1 TDASSTARE
10 LVEYRT
16 HFPVLV
22 MGSHIDRWEPA
33 FLDLN
38 IDKDPKDIRISF
50 YDRDRQHLRQ
60 SRSCDIPEEEES
72 IRLLQD
78 CVRQDDDHV
87 FYLEDIKG
95 IRFCSVVRDQF
106 LSEEQLGDLIVED
119 SPTAPLEFE
128 YENDER
134 ELGRGSF
141 GVVYVGRLV
150 TSQRKIAIK
159 EIPADDSSQFQEVVE
174 EIRLHSR
181 LAHPNIVCY
190 LGAVLQDG
198 QLKILMELVPGGS
211 LTSLLKK
218 YGPLKEPAVAEYSEQ
233 ILQGLNYLHSHRI
246 LHRDIK
252 ADNILIDQFTGVVK
266 ISDFGVSKRLVGLH
280 AQAQSFKGTI
290 QYMAPELID
299 NRQGYGFSIDIW
311 SFGCTVVQM
320 LTGTIPFK
328 EPPMDIRLLTVAI
341 CISFIRNHLIGSSLV
356 VEDFTSGLAP
366 STAEKKDKD
375 STLFTCD
382 PSSRALCISVPDGLD
397 SAVSQTKRPSVLDN
411 RRGRLFSEAQQLT
424 PLKIGEVVAVGM
436 LSSSSE
442 CINSEKTNGTP
453 KSITA
458 TPEPF
463 QYVKKCLFDM
473 LLDNLLGGVAW
484 NMMDKC
490 ISKSTMAQTRSAFN
504 VNASDTAENDLLER
518 FESIIQKL
526 TGHGY
531 RDDVSLF
538 TSSWLFKFLNSA
550 LDRMWKA
557 FEKPLCD
564 QLKSPHELLAWH
576 KFIRDSVVSAL
587 AQLTSVNKYAEL
599 EASSSCDKP
608 TVNQKVKLR
617 RNRTLVGR
625 ADNVGSEQL
634 FKVSFQPR
642 VRPISLSFNR
652 MDSSEDSKD
661 SSLPSNSSEAMS
673 TDVRPR
679 VSFMDEKLNR
689 LSQPISL
696 KDSVSGSDLNE
707 TGYSRG
713 RPNLRR
719 LAETD
724 YDSELE
730 ASIEETCRL
739 KVKLARVMS
748 DLNGLLRANIQMQ
761 EVELERLRS
770 LYYLICDSITIS
782 SSSDMTSELPQPCA
796 ELQSG
801 HDGIVEWFSSMQ
813 LPEADLHTLI
823 NNVTDESDF
832 LAMVTKED
840 LYRMKLCFPTVI
852 RVWRAVTKIRELYKN
867 TMLSKL

>member
-1 TDASSTARE
+1 
-10 LVEYRT
+10 
-16 HFPVLV
+16 
-22 MGSHIDRWEPA
+22 
-33 FLDLN
+33 
-38 IDKDPKDIRISF
+38 
-50 YDRDRQHLRQ
+50 
-60 SRSCDIPEEEES
+60 
-72 IRLLQD
+72 
-78 CVRQDDDHV
+78 
-87 FYLEDIKG
+87 
-95 IRFCSVVRDQF
+95 
-106 LSEEQLGDLIVED
+106 
-119 SPTAPLEFE
+119 
-128 YENDER
+128 
-134 ELGRGSF
+134 
-141 GVVYVGRLV
+141 
-150 TSQRKIAIK
+150 
-159 EIPADDSSQFQEVVE
+159 
-174 EIRLHSR
+174 
-181 LAHPNIVCY
+181 
-190 LGAVLQDG
+190 
-198 QLKILMELVPGGS
+198 
-211 LTSLLKK
+211 
-218 YGPLKEPAVAEYSEQ
+218 
-233 ILQGLNYLHSHRI
+233 
-246 LHRDIK
+246 
-252 ADNILIDQFTGVVK
+252 
-266 ISDFGVSKRLVGLH
+266 
-280 AQAQSFKGTI
+280 
-290 QYMAPELID
+290 
-299 NRQGYGFSIDIW
+299 
-311 SFGCTVVQM
+311 
-320 LTGTIPFK
+320 
-328 EPPMDIRLLTVAI
+328 
-341 CISFIRNHLIGSSLV
+341 SSLV
-356 VEDFTSGLAP
+356 VEDFTSGLAA
-366 STAEKKDKD
+366 STAEEKDKD
-375 STLFTCD
+375 STLLTCD

-397 SAVSQTKRPSVLDN
+397 SAVNQTRRPSVLDN

-424 PLKIGEVVAVGM
+424 PLKIGEVVAPGM

-463 QYVKKCLFDM
+463 QYVKKENDSKCSLRKSLASQRAVFLNVWHAEVVKSGCRLPLIPPPNPSVDMIEPGSDTHQIKRTKTAISPAGASETSEKELLECLFDM

-490 ISKSTMAQTRSAFN
+490 ISKSAMAQTRSAFN
-504 VNASDTAENDLLER
+504 VNASDTAENDLLKR

-538 TSSWLFKFLNSA
+538 TSSWLFKFMNSA

-634 FKVSFQPR
+634 SKVSFQPR

-661 SSLPSNSSEAMS
+661 SSLPSNSSEAIS

-689 LSQPISL
+689 VSQAISL
-696 KDSVSGSDLNE
+696 KDSVSESDPCE
-707 TGYSRG
+707 MGYFRG

-761 EVELERLRS
+761 EVELERLR
-770 LYYLICDSITIS
+770 
-782 SSSDMTSELPQPCA
+782 DMTSELPQPCA
-796 ELQSG
+796 DGILASARVVCLSELQSG

-840 LYRMKLCFPTVI
+840 LYRMKLC
-852 RVWRAVTKIRELYKN
+852 VTPNIATCAHQN
-867 TMLSKL
+867 IVSKGRLDVNCFLE